1 MTVGERLVLPPC
13 PPGSEDAPPGMY
25 RLAGQLFL
33 RRFAP
38 VRPQHMTCRLR
49 HPITLH
55 GHPFAGWQQC
65 DYHDRPGNQRCPAH
79 IYVVQVTDL
88 RYWLLDITQG
98 EALWLHRTRA
108 SVDDV
113 FAWFG
118 LDLQP
123 PL

>member
-1 MTVGERLVLPPC
+1 MTVAERATLPAT
-13 PPGSEDAPPGMY
+13 PPGSHGVPAGMY

-38 VRPQHMTCRLR
+38 VRPHHATCRLG
-49 HPITLH
+49 HSLTIH
-55 GHPFAGWQQC
+55 GRPFAATQQC

-79 IYVVQVTDL
+79 IYVLQLTDL
-88 RYWLLDITQG
+88 RYWLLDVTA
-98 EALWLHRTRA
+98 EEVRWLHRTRA
-108 SVDDV
+108 SADEV